1 MRTLLRL
8 EILRIL
14 RNRRYLFF
22 TIVYP
27 VGLFAIMAGSY
38 GNHQLL
44 PGIDART
51 YFMVAMATFGTVG
64 AALNTALRISTER
77 KAGWVRQLRL
87 TSLPSWGYVAAKIGA
102 AAAATLPAILAV
114 FVLAA
119 AEGVRLSALTWV
131 GLVLALWVGAFVFS
145 ALGVAIGYM
154 APPDGVQPIVMIF
167 YIGMAF
173 LGGTW
178 FAITGT
184 FGKIAGWTPIAL
196 YNELGRNIETG
207 ASVNVGHMVAL
218 VGYLVVF
225 VALASRLYQRDKQ
238 KI

>member
-1 MRTLLRL
+1 MRTLIRL
-8 EILRIL
+8 EILRIM

-22 TIVYP
+22 TIIYP
-27 VGLFAIMAGSY
+27 VVLFEIMRGSY
-38 GNHQLL
+38 KGVVI
-44 PGIDART
+44 PGFDAKT
-51 YFMVAMATFGTVG
+51 YFMVSMATFGTVG
-64 AALNTALRISTER
+64 AALNTAMRISTER
-77 KAGWVRQLRL
+77 KTGWVRQLRL
-87 TSLPSWGYVAAKIGA
+87 SALPSWGYVTAKIAA

-114 FVLAA
+114 FILGAA
-119 AEGVRLSALTWV
+119 QGVHLSALTWI

-178 FAITGT
+178 FAISGT

-196 YNELGRNIETG
+196 YNELGRTVELG
-207 ASVNVGHMVAL
+207 GSVNVGHMIAL
-218 VGYLVVF
+218 AAYLVAF
-225 VALASRLYQRDKQ
+225 IGLAASLYRRDKQ
-238 KI
+238 AA